1 MNFLTYLKVETGRIF
16 RTRFTWC
23 ILLLTVLT
31 PLAGYFLYKPS
42 NTLMRSAA
50 YIANP
55 ALAGA
60 FGGAFLFAILA
71 LYEFDMVHRNRTAVI
86 TDSIVSPVLL
96 NVVRMT
102 SLIIAAIVCGIFL
115 TILYLP
121 YTVIVLGSVF
131 RLSLYLKCFWF
142 VTVPAYIIAVLAVT
156 GIYQIVRRVDVS
168 FLVFFIFA
176 CANLTGLMY
185 NSFILRWINPVI
197 PVLSDDFGNSYVL
210 MMVLYN
216 RIFWLL
222 LLGGGWIFSL
232 LCVRRYAKGL
242 PGSLITNSKKIL
254 LPFMSVVMIAGA
266 VYLYT
271 GQPFIDNS
279 PLEINYD
286 AYNKLV
292 YNEEIQ
298 LKKYYVHIT
307 PDIKSGQQQGVQ
319 TLQLINDS
327 GQEQVGMIS
336 VNPGYKILKIT
347 ANTKAIDYT
356 DLEDDDLNQKQ
367 IRFTLPKDKE
377 IELVIEY
384 GGFPKLWSIEEIFP
398 GQTEISKDYIF
409 LVNQDFAPIPGFY
422 GAEETIA
429 DITVPSDLIP
439 VTAGDTIEVLQENK
453 DGTTTW
459 RSSGGGTVWHL
470 YAAEYDVKHIEAAG
484 AKIDFYYSAKHK
496 AAMERVNIED
506 TLKEVFEY
514 CSKHYGAFPFI
525 TEEHPF
531 KLVELTAY
539 MGGGFAM
546 DGISVMDENCF
557 SEEGLGDPL
566 KGASGNEVMAHEI
579 VHQWW
584 GLGKMFPWDNES
596 GWSSEGLT
604 VYTTYRLMKEK
615 YGEEYA
621 RKHYVE
627 VWEKEVSDYYLNFY
641 HRNPEYLDKLPETYQ
656 ARIKNSKTT
665 VMNYCEIP
673 LKILKAEELVGGE
686 DKMDQILAEIFR
698 NSNQPELSY
707 QEFLDACGLTKED
720 LNLD

>member
-1 MNFLTYLKVETGRIF
+1 MNFFSYLRVEAGRIF
-16 RTRFTWC
+16 RARFTWL
-23 ILLLTVLT
+23 ILLLTVLA
-31 PLAGYFLYKPS
+31 PLAGYFVYKPS

-60 FGGAFLFAILA
+60 FGGAFLFAVLA
-71 LYEFDMVHRNRTAVI
+71 LYEFDMIHRNRTAVI
-86 TDSIVSPVLL
+86 TDSIVSPVQL

-102 SLIIAAIVCGIFL
+102 SLIIAAIGCGFL
-115 TILYLP
+115 ITVLYLP
-121 YTVIVLGSVF
+121 YTFITLGSVF
-131 RLSLYLKCFWF
+131 SLSLYLKCFWV

-156 GIYQIVRRVDVS
+156 GVYQIVRRVDLS
-168 FLVFFIFA
+168 FLIFLIFA
-176 CANLTGLMY
+176 CANFTGLMY

-197 PVLSDDFGNSYVL
+197 PVLSDDFGNNYVL

-216 RIFWLL
+216 RIFWFM
-222 LLGGGWIFSL
+222 LLGGIWILSL
-232 LCVRRYAKGL
+232 ICVRRYGKSL
-242 PGSLITNSKKIL
+242 LGSLLRNSKKIL
-254 LPFMSVVMIAGA
+254 LPFMSIIMITGSAF
-266 VYLYT
+266 LYI

-292 YNEEIQ
+292 YNENIQ
-298 LKKYYVHIT
+298 LKKYYVQIS
-307 PDIKSGQQQGVQ
+307 PDIVTGKQYGVQ
-319 TLQLINDS
+319 TLQLINNS
-327 GQEQVGMIS
+327 GQEQVGMVSI
-336 VNPGYKILKIT
+336 NPGYKILSMT
-347 ANTKAIDYT
+347 ANASTIDYT
-356 DLEDDDLNQKQ
+356 DLKDDELNQKQ
-367 IRFTLPKDKE
+367 IKFTLPKDKE
-377 IELVIEY
+377 IELVIEF
-384 GGFPKLWSIEEIFP
+384 GGFPKLWSIEETFP
-398 GQTEISKDYIF
+398 GQTEVSGDYIF
-409 LVNQDFAPIPGFY
+409 LVNQDFAPVPGFY

-429 DITVPSDLIP
+429 DITLPSNLIP
-439 VTAGDTIEVLQENK
+439 VTAADTIEVLKDNK
-453 DGTTTW
+453 NGTTTW
-459 RSSGGGTVWHL
+459 RSSGGGIIWHL

-484 AKIDFYYSAKHK
+484 ADIDFYYSAKHK
-496 AAMERVNIED
+496 AAMERVKISD

-514 CSKHYGAFPFI
+514 CSEHYGAFPFI
-525 TEEHPF
+525 SAEHPF

-546 DGISVMDENCF
+546 DGLSVMDENCF

-579 VHQWW
+579 IHQWW
-584 GLGKMFPWDNES
+584 GLGKMFPWDEES

-615 YGEEYA
+615 YGAEYA

-627 VWEKEVSDYYLNFY
+627 VWEKQVSEYYLNFY
-641 HRNPEYLDKLPETYQ
+641 HRNPEYLNKLPETYQ
-656 ARIKNSKTT
+656 ARIHNSKLT

-686 DKMDQILAEIFR
+686 DKMDQILAEIFK
-698 NSNQPELSY
+698 NSSQPELSY